1 MRELEVVARDAAQLL
16 MHTVIVRRL
25 HIALFLALTGL
36 AASSAGARAQAR
48 VAGVVRDSAGV
59 PQAGA
64 EVQLLRPD
72 GLTVIASVYTNDQGR
87 FAFGSILPGKY
98 AVKAMGT
105 AFLPSLRE
113 NVRVRTAAF
122 VSITLNTLYEVMQW
136 LPAKPRGANAQKDDW
151 AWTLRSAADRPLLRW
166 LQDGPLVVVTE
177 GPNARPKLKA
187 RLIASGRK
195 GAFGE
200 DGRRITVEVENTP
213 SSSRELLASVD
224 FNPSTDAGMESMLG
238 FRQDLGMAGS
248 VESMAAVAIHP
259 EVTSPAGSGLDEAA
273 LHTAEK
279 IQLGDL
285 AEAEIGADQVLARFA
300 QGVSGADT
308 VMAALPFASVGWRKG
323 NATIRYAMATAV
335 PADVDAE
342 LGDSQPAAFLPAVA
356 MANGRLAIERGFHQ
370 QIGWER
376 HTDSSG
382 MQVVVFADSLD
393 NPVLEAAAPSGNSA
407 GAPVLYDSESG
418 LLRVAGPGFST
429 TGVVAT
435 YERRVGDSSVRLSY
449 ANGDALVIPEPA
461 HALPVDLLVAS
472 ARPRRTQMY
481 ALSLSGTVDGT
492 GTRWRASYRWQP
504 EETITRVAPYTL
516 DGSAPYLSIYVRQP
530 VCRAHG
536 EHTRSVDA
544 MVDARNLLAQG
555 YRQFVLTD
563 GSLLVFAQNQ
573 RSLSAGLAF
582 TF

>member
-1 MRELEVVARDAAQLL
+1 M
-16 MHTVIVRRL
+16 IIRRL
-25 HIALFLALTGL
+25 HLALFLVLTGL
-36 AASSAGARAQAR
+36 AASSVGASAQAW
-48 VAGVVRDSAGV
+48 VSGVVRDSAGV

-98 AVKAMGT
+98 AIKAMGA

-113 NVRVRTAAF
+113 NVRVRTAAL

-136 LPAKPRGANAQKDDW
+136 LPAKPRGADTQKDDW

-166 LQDGPLVVVTE
+166 LEDGPLVVVTE

-187 RLIASGRK
+187 RLIASGQE
-195 GAFGE
+195 GTFGE
-200 DGRRITVEVENTP
+200 DGRRITMEVENTP
-213 SSSRELLASVD
+213 SSSRELLARVD
-224 FNPSTDAGMESMLG
+224 FDPSTNAGMESMLG
-238 FRQDLGMAGS
+238 FQQDLGMAGS

-259 EVTSPAGSGLDEAA
+259 EITSQSGSGLDEAA
-273 LHTAEK
+273 IHTAES
-279 IQLGDL
+279 IHMGDL
-285 AEAEIGADQVLARFA
+285 ADAEIGVNQVLARFA
-300 QGVSGADT
+300 QSAAGAGT
-308 VMAALPFASVGWRKG
+308 VMAALPFATVDWREG
-323 NATIRYAMATAV
+323 NAIIRYAMATAV
-335 PADVDAE
+335 PADTDAA

-356 MANGRLAIERGFHQ
+356 ESNGRLTIERGFHQ
-370 QIGWER
+370 QLGWER
-376 HTDSSG
+376 RTDASG
-382 MQVVVFADSLD
+382 MQVIVFADSLD
-393 NPVLEAAAPSGNSA
+393 NPVLEAAAPSSN
-407 GAPVLYDSESG
+407 PVGLQGLYDSESG
-418 LLRVAGPGFST
+418 LLRVAGTGFST
-429 TGVVAT
+429 AGVVAT

-449 ANGDALVIPEPA
+449 ANGDALVIPEQE
-461 HALPVDLLVAS
+461 HALPVSLLVAA

-504 EETITRVAPYTL
+504 EETITRVAPYAL
-516 DGSAPYLSIYVRQP
+516 DADAPYLNIYVRQP
-530 VCRAHG
+530 VCRRHG
-536 EHTRSVDA
+536 EHGRSVDA
-544 MVDARNLLAQG
+544 MVDAHNLLAQG